1 MAGIANLSMVDN
13 ALRSVDKVVSYIT
26 IGMEDIIEV
35 SLDLAESATE
45 GDGTEGHLEE
55 LKKMMEEYASM
66 EQDVHQYVKAVKQVK
81 GQIQRL
87 GIEEQMKVEVSDLVE
102 EAVADIQKTGS
113 EETSARHG
121 KVDELIRR
129 MWHYRNAG
137 ESMPSTSAQHG
148 DDDVVMTQCEVSTV
162 CPISRCEMTD
172 PVTNRH
178 CQHNYERV
186 AIMQIVRNR
195 KNAKC
200 PVIGCGNQIPITKAD
215 LVDNRQLKRF
225 IEHRNRQE
233 NRS

>member
-1 MAGIANLSMVDN
+1 MSGIANLGMVDG
-13 ALRSVDKVVSYIT
+13 ALQSVDKVQSYIT

-35 SLDLAESATE
+35 SLDLAETATE
-45 GDGTEGHLEE
+45 GDGTETQLED

-66 EQDVHQYVKAVKQVK
+66 EQDLHQYVKAVKQVK

-87 GIEEQMKVEVSDLVE
+87 GIEEQMKVEVSQLVRQ
-102 EAVADIQKTGS
+102 AVADIQKKDDDGQLG
-113 EETSARHG
+113 RHS
-121 KVDELIRR
+121 KMDELIQK
-129 MWHYRNAG
+129 MWQYRNAG
-137 ESMPSTSAQHG
+137 DSIPTTSNAQG
-148 DDDVVMTQCEVSTV
+148 DDDVIMTQCEVTTV
-162 CPISRCEMTD
+162 CPITRCEMTD

-178 CQHNYERV
+178 CQHNYERA
-186 AIMQIVRNR
+186 AIMQIVKNR

-200 PVIGCGNQIPITKAD
+200 PVTGCGNQIPITKSD